1 MFSTCTIHQGENEEN
16 VRYFLENHKEFEAV
30 PFYDELPEVCKNET
44 AKEGYIQFLPGIN
57 QTDGFFIAKFRRKAL
72 TIE

>member
-30 PFYDELPEVCKNET
+30 PFYEELPEVCKNPT

-57 QTDGFFIAKFRRKAL
+57 QTDGFFIAKFHKKK
-72 TIE
+72 